1 MSGKSGKTV
10 SLVLGSGGARGNAH
24 IGVIRWLLE
33 NDYDIRTVSGCSI
46 GALVG
51 GVYAAGKL
59 DEYAEWMT
67 ALTEREIFRLLDI
80 AWQRSGLVKGERVF
94 GVLKEL
100 VGECAIEDLPI
111 AYTAVATNLETFKEV
126 WIQDGPMFD
135 AIRAS
140 VSFPLILTPR
150 KFRGVTLVD
159 GGVLN
164 PVPIAPTFG
173 DMTDLCIAV
182 SLSGHRTHRQRAAH
196 KEETVTP
203 ERSGLRARIDDFID
217 KLGIGNDS
225 DHPDH
230 GPLDIANQAIDAMQT
245 TISRQKLATY
255 PPDILIEVPRNAC
268 TLMEFQRAD
277 ELIDIGYQNAGEAID
292 KYFNA

>member
-1 MSGKSGKTV
+1 MTTRPAKTV

-59 DEYAEWMT
+59 DEYADWMS

-80 AWQRSGLVKGERVF
+80 SWQKSGLVKGERVF
-94 GVLKEL
+94 SVLKEL
-100 VGECAIEDLPI
+100 VGECEIEELPI
-111 AYTAVATNLETFKEV
+111 GYTAVAANLESFKEV
-126 WIQDGPMFD
+126 WIQDGPMFE

-150 KFRGVTLVD
+150 QYHGVTVVD

-173 DMTDLCIAV
+173 DVTDLCIAV
-182 SLSGHRTHRQRAAH
+182 SLSGHRTNPRKKLPA
-196 KEETVTP
+196 EEKSNEART
-203 ERSGLRARIDDFID
+203 GLRARIEEFVD
-217 KLGIGNDS
+217 KLGIGNGD
-225 DHPDH
+225 DAPEY
-230 GPLDIANQAIDAMQT
+230 GPIDIANQAIDAMQT
-245 TISRQKLATY
+245 ALSRQKLAAY
-255 PPDILIEVPRNAC
+255 PPDVLIEIPRNAC

-277 ELIDIGYQNAGEAID
+277 ELISIGYELAQEAME
-292 KYFNA
+292 KHYEG